1 MIIRRARASDIDA
14 IESLYNKILSKE
26 EESGKV
32 TTGWDRGIYPRRE
45 TAEEAIKRDDIFV
58 MEDEEDIVGSG
69 IINKEQVDVYE
80 KADWKYRAKDS
91 EVMVLHTLVIDPD
104 KSSKGYGKKFV
115 EFYEDYAREKGCKY
129 LRMDTNEKNKPAR
142 SLYKKLGFEEIDCIP
157 CLFNGLEGVNLIL
170 FEKKL

>member
-1 MIIRRARASDIDA
+1 MIIRKAKAGDIDA
-14 IESLYNKILSKE
+14 IESIYNKIFSKE

-32 TTGWDRGIYPRRE
+32 TTGWERGIYSRRE
-45 TAEEAIKRDDIFV
+45 TAEAALKREDMFV
-58 MEDEEDIVGSG
+58 MEDDGYIVGSG

-80 KADWKYRAKDS
+80 KAKWKFAAKDS
-91 EVMVLHTLVIDPD
+91 EVMVLHTLAIDPD
-104 KSSKGYGKKFV
+104 KSGMGYGKRFV
-115 EFYEDYAREKGCKY
+115 DFYEDYAREKGCKY

-142 SLYKKLGFEEIDCIP
+142 SLYKKLGFEEIDCLP

>member
-1 MIIRRARASDIDA
+1 MILRKAEARDLDA
-14 IESLYNKILSKE
+14 IESIYNKILLKE

-32 TTGWDRGIYPRRE
+32 TTGWERGIYPRRE
-45 TAEEAIKRDDIFV
+45 TAEAALKRNDMFV
-58 MEDEEDIVGSG
+58 MEDDGYIVGTG
-69 IINKEQVDVYE
+69 IINKEQVDVYA
-80 KADWKYRAKDS
+80 KAKWKFAAKDS

-104 KSSKGYGKKFV
+104 KSGMGYGKKFV
-115 EFYEDYAREKGCKY
+115 DFYEDYAREKACKY

-157 CLFNGLEGVNLIL
+157 CLFNGLEGVSLIL

>member
-1 MIIRRARASDIDA
+1 MIIRKAEARDLDA
-14 IESLYNKILSKE
+14 IESIYNKILLKE
-26 EESGKV
+26 EEGEV
-32 TTGWDRGIYPRRE
+32 TTGWERGIYPRRE
-45 TAEEAIKRDDIFV
+45 TAEAALKREDMFVVEDDGAFV
-58 MEDEEDIVGSG
+58 GAG
-69 IINKEQVDVYE
+69 IINKEQVDVYA
-80 KADWKYRAKDS
+80 KAKWKYSAEDS

-104 KSSKGYGKKFV
+104 KSGRGYGKKFV

-142 SLYKKLGFEEIDCIP
+142 SLYTKLGFEEIDCLP

>member
-1 MIIRRARASDIDA
+1 MIIRKAEARDLDA
-14 IESLYNKILSKE
+14 IESIYNKIFSKE

-32 TTGWDRGIYPRRE
+32 VTGWERAIYPRRE

-80 KADWKYRAKDS
+80 EAKWEYKAKDS

-129 LRMDTNEKNKPAR
+129 LRMDTNERNKPAR
-142 SLYKKLGFEEIDCIP
+142 SLYKSLAFDEIDCLSCI
-157 CLFNGLEGVNLIL
+157 FNGLEGVNLIL

>member
-1 MIIRRARASDIDA
+1 MIIRRATTSDIDA
-14 IESLYNKILSKE
+14 IENLYNKILSKE

-32 TTGWDRGIYPRRE
+32 TTGWERGIYPRRE
-45 TAEEAIKRDDIFV
+45 TAETALEKEEIFV
-58 MEDEEDIVGSG
+58 IEDEGDLVGAG

-80 KADWKYRAKDS
+80 KAKWKFSAEDS

-104 KSSKGYGKKFV
+104 KSGRGYGKNFV
-115 EFYEDYAREKGCKY
+115 DFYEDYAREKGCKY